1 MVDHQ
6 NGHAGAARRSAQPRS
21 NGHDGRDRRTGSQE
35 SDGNGVVPMTKSIT
49 KRNADAA
56 TKVGARPTPAGAAT
70 PALNPAPTPPTAGA
84 ATAPTAPTAG
94 AATAPTAGAATAP
107 TATTAPNATP
117 TTAPTAT
124 GAAGTV
130 NTQHTL
136 IQEDPL
142 AALLNEAQAAVSDG
156 ANTLRDVRERYR
168 SAYLD
173 RVGRWETMRVASA
186 ASPTSAAAKAA
197 EADHAMVGREVGLE
211 RSVLNRIDLAA
222 KSLENAWLFL
232 AREDS
237 SLVSD
242 PQGPP
247 SAADAQMRIV
257 EAQEAERS
265 RLAREV
271 HDGPAQALSNAIF
284 QVEVV
289 QRLLDRDE
297 RLARAELK
305 QLREVLTRELRG
317 VRAYLSQ
324 LRPPLLADL
333 GLSGA
338 VHEAADQI
346 ATALSVPVHVELAE
360 GVDSLPE
367 TVEVVTLRIVQEALQ
382 NARKHAKPRS
392 IRITMT
398 QEAGTW
404 TVEIRDDG
412 KGFEANDPPAGG
424 RRHFGL
430 QFMRERAELI
440 GARFDVR
447 SSPDLGTAVRMTIPP
462 GAMGMPIP
470 GEER

>member
-1 MVDHQ
+1 MTSE
-6 NGHAGAARRSAQPRS
+6 AGSRSLAARLAPSETSRERSPKKASAEGTRPQKTRS
-21 NGHDGRDRRTGSQE
+21 TAAWKPGDGGKSAPSGRAGGGPNGRAGGPSGR
-35 SDGNGVVPMTKSIT
+35 KSAPSGLGGHG
-49 KRNADAA
+49 KQ
-56 TKVGARPTPAGAAT
+56 KPGASTRGGAHLEPVRAHLPAG
-70 PALNPAPTPPTAGA
+70 PS
-84 ATAPTAPTAG
+84 
-94 AATAPTAGAATAP
+94 
-107 TATTAPNATP
+107 
-117 TTAPTAT
+117 
-124 GAAGTV
+124 
-130 NTQHTL
+130 TL
-136 IQEDPL
+136 VHDDPL
-142 AALLNEAQAAVSDG
+142 DTLLNEAQAAVSEG

-168 SAYLD
+168 TAYLEQVD
-173 RVGRWETMRVASA
+173 RWERLRTL
-186 ASPTSAAAKAA
+186 TSGGTPGQVPSSQTDNAQ
-197 EADHAMVGREVGLE
+197 AMMGREVNQE
-211 RSVLNRIDLAA
+211 RSTLGRIDLAV

-242 PQGPP
+242 PSGPP

-297 RLARAELK
+297 AAAREELR
-305 QLREVLTRELRG
+305 QLRDVLTRELKG

-338 VHEAADQI
+338 VKEAANQI
-346 ATALSVPVHVELAE
+346 ETALGVPVSVDLEA

-367 TVEVVTLRIVQEALQ
+367 TVEIVALRVIQEALQ
-382 NARKHAKPRS
+382 NSRKHAQPRS
-392 IRITMT
+392 IRIRM
-398 QEAGTW
+398 ARDKSGW
-404 TVEIRDDG
+404 TVEVRDDG
-412 KGFEANDPPAGG
+412 RGFDADDSTVSG

-440 GARFDVR
+440 GARFEVR
-447 SSPDLGTAVRMTIPP
+447 SSPNLGTAVRMTIPP

-470 GEER
+470 GEES

>member
-1 MVDHQ
+1 MTSEAGSRPLQERLAPTGTPREHASTPDSS
-6 NGHAGAARRSAQPRS
+6 NGRRSAARKPTTP
-21 NGHDGRDRRTGSQE
+21 G
-35 SDGNGVVPMTKSIT
+35 
-49 KRNADAA
+49 DAA
-56 TKVGARPTPAGAAT
+56 
-70 PALNPAPTPPTAGA
+70 APT
-84 ATAPTAPTAG
+84 
-94 AATAPTAGAATAP
+94 
-107 TATTAPNATP
+107 
-117 TTAPTAT
+117 
-124 GAAGTV
+124 
-130 NTQHTL
+130 HTL
-136 IQEDPL
+136 FQDDPL
-142 AALLNEAQAAVSDG
+142 SALLDEAQAAVSGG
-156 ANTLRDVRERYR
+156 ANALRDVRERYR
-168 SAYLD
+168 TAYLEK
-173 RVGRWETMRVASA
+173 VERWETLRARSGGGGTGL
-186 ASPTSAAAKAA
+186 SNQA
-197 EADHAMVGREVGLE
+197 ETDEAMAGREVGVE
-211 RSVLNRIDLAA
+211 RSVLGRIDLAA

-242 PQGPP
+242 PSGPP

-257 EAQEAERS
+257 EAQEQERT

-338 VHEAADQI
+338 IGEAADQI
-346 ATALSVPVHVELAE
+346 ASALAIPVEVELEE
-360 GVDSLPE
+360 GVDKLPE
-367 TVEVVTLRIVQEALQ
+367 TVEVVSLRVIQEALQ
-382 NARKHAKPRS
+382 NARKHAQARS
-392 IRITMT
+392 IRVRMAKE
-398 QEAGTW
+398 EAGW
-404 TVEIRDDG
+404 TVEVRDDG
-412 KGFEANDPPAGG
+412 KGFDADDPPISG

-440 GARFDVR
+440 GARFEVR
-447 SSPDLGTAVRMTIPP
+447 SSPNLGTAVRMIIPP

-470 GEER
+470 VEER

>member
-1 MVDHQ
+1 MKSEAGSRPLHARLAPTGTPREHVSAAAS
-6 NGHAGAARRSAQPRS
+6 NGSTGSNATHAGNSEHRGARR
-21 NGHDGRDRRTGSQE
+21 
-35 SDGNGVVPMTKSIT
+35 
-49 KRNADAA
+49 
-56 TKVGARPTPAGAAT
+56 
-70 PALNPAPTPPTAGA
+70 
-84 ATAPTAPTAG
+84 
-94 AATAPTAGAATAP
+94 
-107 TATTAPNATP
+107 P
-117 TTAPTAT
+117 TTSRSKRPARGSKAAP
-124 GAAGTV
+124 
-130 NTQHTL
+130 L
-136 IQEDPL
+136 IHDDPL
-142 AALLNEAQAAVSDG
+142 AALLDEAQAAVSEG
-156 ANTLRDVRERYR
+156 ANSLRDVRERYR
-168 SAYLD
+168 AAYLE
-173 RVGRWETMRVASA
+173 RVDRWEGMRAGTGKQAS
-186 ASPTSAAAKAA
+186 SD
-197 EADHAMVGREVGLE
+197 EAMVGKEVGQE
-211 RSVLNRIDLAA
+211 RSTLGRIDLAV

-237 SLVSD
+237 TLVSD
-242 PQGPP
+242 PSGPP

-297 RLARAELK
+297 RLARQELK

-317 VRAYLSQ
+317 VRAWLSQ

-338 VHEAADQI
+338 IHEAADQI
-346 ATALSVPVHVELAE
+346 ATALNIPVHVELDAAID
-360 GVDSLPE
+360 GLPE
-367 TVEVVTLRIVQEALQ
+367 TVEIVSLRVIQEALQ
-382 NARKHAKPRS
+382 NVRKHAKPSSVKVRMS
-392 IRITMT
+392 RDA
-398 QEAGTW
+398 AGW
-404 TVEIRDDG
+404 TVEVRDDG
-412 KGFEANDPPAGG
+412 KGFEADDPPVGG

-470 GEER
+470 GEGSR

>member
-1 MVDHQ
+1 MT
-6 NGHAGAARRSAQPRS
+6 NEAGSRPLRARLAPSGTAREHALTPDSSSGRGPTARKSTTPADRSTNNDGPSYDGAAH
-21 NGHDGRDRRTGSQE
+21 N
-35 SDGNGVVPMTKSIT
+35 
-49 KRNADAA
+49 
-56 TKVGARPTPAGAAT
+56 GAAH
-70 PALNPAPTPPTAGA
+70 NGA
-84 ATAPTAPTAG
+84 AHNGTANHDPATDLKVIAL
-94 AATAPTAGAATAP
+94 AAHPQPQPQA
-107 TATTAPNATP
+107 
-117 TTAPTAT
+117 
-124 GAAGTV
+124 
-130 NTQHTL
+130 HTL
-136 IQEDPL
+136 IQDDPL
-142 AALLNEAQAAVSDG
+142 SAMLDEAQAAVSGG
-156 ANTLRDVRERYR
+156 ANALRDVRERYR
-168 SAYLD
+168 AAYLEK
-173 RVGRWETMRVASA
+173 VERWESLRARSA
-186 ASPTSAAAKAA
+186 TNNRNSQSNQDETD
-197 EADHAMVGREVGLE
+197 EAMAGREVGVE
-211 RSVLNRIDLAA
+211 RSVLGRIDLAA

-232 AREDS
+232 AREDT

-242 PQGPP
+242 PSGPP

-257 EAQEAERS
+257 EAQEQERT

-338 VHEAADQI
+338 IAEAADQI
-346 ATALSVPVHVELAE
+346 ASALNIPVTVELGD
-360 GVDSLPE
+360 GVDKLPE
-367 TVEVVTLRIVQEALQ
+367 TVEVVSLRVIQEALQ
-382 NARKHAKPRS
+382 NARKHANARS
-392 IRITMT
+392 IRVWM
-398 QEAGTW
+398 GRDGSSW

-412 KGFEANDPPAGG
+412 KGFDADDPPVSG

-440 GARFDVR
+440 GARFEVR
-447 SSPDLGTAVRMTIPP
+447 SSPNLGTAVRMTIPP